1 MRETTKGPLRYRAV
15 STTEMKNFGIV
26 AALVTS
32 LSTLSGQ
39 APPPPPPPD
48 AAVPSRPVTTILTG
62 RVIDAATRQPIPNAH
77 LSTGPNVIGSPVV
90 LADEQGRF
98 SLPAPSG
105 RFSAVAS
112 KTGYAREPMQVTA
125 GTPIEIALQ
134 RAAAISGRVID
145 DSGEPVLG
153 ARVIV
158 ERVDANRRRAT
169 LGAFE
174 TDDRGEYRVGGLPA
188 TTAIASVAI
197 SGGTVF
203 VRTGNQ
209 TFATPSSR
217 RIFFPNASNDDD
229 AERMILQPGE
239 ERGGV
244 DFIVAAKDASNQP
257 FSVMQSAG
265 ITPPGSA
272 DPPDSHGFV
281 RGRVV
286 DTDGRAL
293 AHAQVRLAFAGG
305 RGVPPLEARTAWTDP
320 AGGFGFSE
328 VPAAEMRLT
337 ASHAGYFPTGQ
348 EGTGSSDPLRFSL
361 QPGQIRD
368 RIELKLA
375 AWSVIEGRIVDERG
389 DPIMDASVQLLQ
401 PHFEAGR
408 RVLTSVLP
416 ARLTD
421 DHGQYRI
428 YGVMPGS
435 YTVSSAI
442 GQVATADVPGYGRS
456 FLPGTDDAG
465 AAQYL
470 TVDAGRVISGADV
483 ALVRAPTAR
492 VSGALLDVDGRP
504 TTGGAVALTPA
515 GSAVGVRVGARI
527 SEGSFEFANVPPG
540 RYIVSMSK
548 GRVNSWTEGDF
559 AAMPVTVAGADVT
572 GLVVHGTP
580 GSHVVGRII
589 YDASGPNRTPPDS
602 GLEIMPVPVDPAL
615 APSNGIATARLV
627 TSTQFELNG
636 ITGTRRLQ
644 VIHAPPGW
652 MVESM
657 RANGVDLLDQPV
669 TFGGEQ
675 RSMSVDVTMTD
686 RVSLLKGAITDDRSR
701 VVEGVDVLVFSRDR
715 RDWYPSSRFLR
726 RARTNAEGVFTIE
739 GLPDDSYY
747 VVASPRLPADGEDA
761 WQEPEYLDTISA
773 RAGTVTVT
781 AGGVTNLNLRVTP
794 R

>member
-1 MRETTKGPLRYRAV
+1 MR
-15 STTEMKNFGIV
+15 NFGGL
-26 AALVTS
+26 ALLVTS
-32 LSTLSGQ
+32 FATLAGQ
-39 APPPPPPPD
+39 APPPPPPPPD
-48 AAVPSRPVTTILTG
+48 TAVPSRPVTTILTG
-62 RVIDAATRQPIPNAH
+62 RVIDAATRQPVPNAH
-77 LSTGPNVIGSPVV
+77 LSTGPNVVGSPVV
-90 LADEQGRF
+90 LADEEGGF

-105 RFSAVAS
+105 RFIVIAN

-125 GTPIEIALQ
+125 GTPITIALQ

-153 ARVIV
+153 ARVVV
-158 ERVDANRRRAT
+158 ERVEANRRRTT

-188 TTAIASVAI
+188 TTAIASVTI
-197 SGGTVF
+197 TGETVF
-203 VRTGNQ
+203 LRTGNQ
-209 TFATPSSR
+209 TIATPSSR
-217 RIFFPNASNDDD
+217 RIFFPNASIDDG
-229 AERMILQPGE
+229 AELMMLQPGE

-244 DFIVAAKDASNQP
+244 DFIVPAKDSSNQP
-257 FSVMQSAG
+257 FSVTQSAG
-265 ITPPGSA
+265 VTPQGSA
-272 DPPDSHGFV
+272 DPPDSHGLV

-286 DTDGRAL
+286 DADGRAL

-305 RGVPPLEARTAWTDP
+305 RGVPPLPARTTSTDS
-320 AGGFGFSE
+320 AGVFGFSE

-361 QPGQIRD
+361 QPGQTRD

-428 YGVMPGS
+428 YGVVPGS
-435 YTVSSAI
+435 YTVSSSI

-465 AAQYL
+465 AAQYV
-470 TVDAGRVISGADV
+470 TVDAGHVISGADV
-483 ALVRAPTAR
+483 TLVRASTAR
-492 VSGALLDVDGRP
+492 VSGALLDVSGHP
-504 TTGGAVALTPA
+504 TTGGAVALSPA

-527 SEGSFEFANVPPG
+527 AEGSFEFANVPPG
-540 RYIVSMSK
+540 RYIVSMSR
-548 GRVNSWTEGDF
+548 GRLNSWTEGDF
-559 AAMPVTVAGADVT
+559 AAIPVTVSGADVT
-572 GLVVHGTP
+572 GLVLQGTP
-580 GSHVVGRII
+580 GSHVDGRII
-589 YDASGPNRTPPDS
+589 YDGSDPNRAPPDS
-602 GLEIMPVPVDPAL
+602 GLEIVPVPVDPAL
-615 APSNGIATARLV
+615 APSNGIATARLLS
-627 TSTQFELNG
+627 STRFELNG

-644 VIHAPPGW
+644 VIHTPPGW

-657 RANGVDLLDQPV
+657 RANGIDVLDQPM

-675 RSMSVDVTMTD
+675 RSISVDVTMTD
-686 RVSLLKGAITDDRSR
+686 RVTLLKGAIADDRSR
-701 VVEGVDVLVFSRDR
+701 AVEGVEVLVFSRDR
-715 RDWYPSSRFLR
+715 RDWYASSRFLR
-726 RARTNAEGVFTIE
+726 RARTNAEGVFTIA
-739 GLPDDSYY
+739 GLPEDTYY
-747 VVASPRLPADGEDA
+747 VVASPRLPADSEDA

-781 AGGVTNLNLRVTP
+781 AGNVTNLNLRVTP